1 MKNKKLLFLSTLLCL
16 LPILLGLSMY
26 AKLPPQVPIHFD
38 MAGNPDN
45 YASRGFAVFGLP
57 LLMTGFHVLL
67 HWAMRK
73 DKKTAAASPAAL
85 LAITYWIIPILCNV
99 LMPITLSMA
108 LDVEIPI
115 VLITTTIM
123 GILFVIIGNYLPKCK
138 PNRHMG
144 IKLPWTFASKENWRR
159 THRFGG
165 FVFVAAGIA
174 TLIAGIFTI
183 DWLLLTA
190 LCSAIIL
197 PTVYSWLLSR
207 KNI

>member
-1 MKNKKLLFLSTLLCL
+1 MNNKKLLFLSILLCL
-16 LPILLGLSMY
+16 LPILLGAVMY
-26 AKLPPQVPIHFD
+26 DQLPAQVPIHFD
-38 MAGNPDN
+38 MAGIPDN
-45 YASRGFAVFGLP
+45 YASKGFAVFGLP
-57 LLMTGFHVLL
+57 LLMTAFHILL
-67 HWAMRK
+67 HWAIRN
-73 DKKTAAASPAAL
+73 DKAMAAASPAAI

-99 LMPITLSMA
+99 LMPITLFIAMGIE
-108 LDVEIPI
+108 VPI
-115 VLITTTIM
+115 ALITSVMM

-144 IKLPWTFASKENWRR
+144 IKLPWTFASEENWRR

-174 TLIAGIFTI
+174 TLIAGIFRI

-190 LCSAIIL
+190 LFGAILL
-197 PTVYSWLLSR
+197 PIVYSWLLSR